1 MRVTTELW
9 VSSLVRR
16 AFSGGGFAAV
26 ERRGAA
32 DAGAVMIVRR
42 GRMGEVRLYAPAAQ
56 ASYDEARPEERMFTE
71 LSHAM
76 EDGEAQKRIE
86 REARF
91 DPDLWVVELEVDDA
105 AFAGLVS
112 VTTP

>member
-9 VSSLVRR
+9 VSSLLRR

-26 ERRGAA
+26 ERRGATE
-32 DAGAVMIVRR
+32 AGAVMIVRR
-42 GRMGEVRLYAPAAQ
+42 GRMGDVRLYAPAAQ

-71 LSHAM
+71 LLHADGD
-76 EDGEAQKRIE
+76 EDARKRIE
-86 REARF
+86 RETRF
-91 DPDLWVVELEVDDA
+91 DPDLWVIELEVDDA